1 MKLKPLTYVVLPLI
15 LGYILY
21 QLRPLGNGWI
31 DNLSIRGKESTV
43 PLDLPDWLIYNMVD
57 GLWAFALTSLVLIIW
72 KNNASKSK
80 WLWLF
85 VTFLLVISVELLQ
98 KFEIMEGTFDWL
110 DLVFN
115 LVGYFISL
123 LIFTNNEKIR
133 A

>member
-1 MKLKPLTYVVLPLI
+1 
-15 LGYILY
+15 
-21 QLRPLGNGWI
+21 
-31 DNLSIRGKESTV
+31 
-43 PLDLPDWLIYNMVD
+43 MVD